1 MTKLLVIDDEAH
13 LRDAIAAGLRA
24 EGYDVLLADNGALGA
39 ELARREMPDLIV
51 SDINM
56 DGMDGFDTL
65 AALRSDRATSNIPFV
80 LMTGRA
86 DLKSMRHGMS
96 LGADDYLPKPF
107 RMSELLGV
115 VRTRLE
121 KQRALREQ
129 ADRKLSE
136 LRANISMM
144 LPHEL
149 LTPLTGV
156 IGMAEMIVNEAGSLT
171 PAELREFGEDIKNSG
186 QRLHRLIIN
195 FLVYAQLE
203 MMAAQP
209 ERVEALRAT
218 APIEA
223 GGTIEKVVRRKARE
237 AHRADDLQLAIAP
250 GAAAISEQ
258 NLSKVC
264 EELVDNALKFSAPG
278 SRVRVTCGVG
288 TKGFELVVADHGR
301 GMKRENLENIGAYVQ
316 FERRIHEQ
324 QGSGLGLAI
333 ARRLVELHGGQIDIR
348 SEPDFG
354 TTVRVTL
361 PSEPATRVPEAAA
374 GSWAAN

>member
-13 LRDAIAAGLRA
+13 LREAIAAGLRA
-24 EGYDVLLADNGALGA
+24 EGYEVLLADSGAAGT
-39 ELARREMPDLIV
+39 ELARREKPDLIV

-65 AALRSDRATSNIPFV
+65 AALRGDRTTSSIPFV

-121 KQRALREQ
+121 KQRALREE

-156 IGMAEMIVNEAGSLT
+156 IGMAEMIVNEAGALT
-171 PAELREFGEDIKNSG
+171 PAELREFGEDIKLSG

-209 ERVEALRAT
+209 ERVEALRST
-218 APIEA
+218 APFEA
-223 GGTIEKVVRRKARE
+223 GATVEKVVRRKARE
-237 AHRADDLQLAIAP
+237 AGREAELQLSVAA
-250 GAAAISEQ
+250 GAATISEQ
-258 NLSKVC
+258 NLAKVC

-278 SRVRVTCGVG
+278 SGVRVSCGAG
-288 TKGFELVVADHGR
+288 PKGFELVVADHGR
-301 GMKRENLENIGAYVQ
+301 GMKREYLENIGAYVQ
-316 FERRIHEQ
+316 FDRRIHEQ

-333 ARRLVELHGGQIDIR
+333 ARRLVELHGGRIEIH

-361 PSEPATRVPEAAA
+361 PAESPAAA
-374 GSWAAN
+374 PEPVASSWAEK